1 MVEQTI
7 YEHLQGCTELK
18 PFLGTFAGQM
28 AIFNQEAP
36 ADTASEWGDSQ
47 YGRIIYAIDTKEDP
61 DRRFGGVLMV
71 DAVCQKGEQ
80 YPEDIEPILR
90 AAIDG
95 FFFTQGDM
103 TVSAHWSSSDLFR
116 TMADDK
122 INGVTLTF
130 GLLAYPK
137 QITVAP
143 DPISAMNAWSS
154 NALPQILG
162 RRIHVIGSSTLPKVF
177 RPTADLPAIYWRI
190 SNISKCT
197 WIPDTQAAC
206 WQTAV
211 LQGHIMVSNHDDEGE
226 IARIIV
232 NTLTNKRRLITEE
245 STFLVDRNNRISVSA
260 GHERTGQV
268 VIEATYGI
276 PNIPADTE
284 KLKNITT
291 LMKGE

>member
-143 DPISAMNAWSS
+143 DPI
-154 NALPQILG
+154 
-162 RRIHVIGSSTLPKVF
+162 RDV
-177 RPTADLPAIYWRI
+177 Y
-190 SNISKCT
+190 
-197 WIPDTQAAC
+197 
-206 WQTAV
+206 
-211 LQGHIMVSNHDDEGE
+211 
-226 IARIIV
+226 
-232 NTLTNKRRLITEE
+232 KRQHKT
-245 STFLVDRNNRISVSA
+245 
-260 GHERTGQV
+260 
-268 VIEATYGI
+268 
-276 PNIPADTE
+276 
-284 KLKNITT
+284 
-291 LMKGE
+291 